1 MGRHSEMG
9 TRAEAWLL
17 AGAVLAALF
26 VESRLTMFGV
36 RPGLT
41 VLCAYAVG
49 LRRGPMHGIFG
60 GAIIG
65 AVADGAAGGM
75 LGPSMLGTCTAGYL
89 AAFAN
94 RGLFQW
100 SPVLGAIWAAMATAV
115 AGGLSFASLSIFS
128 AEPTDLAEAVFIV
141 GIQCVINAAGGALI
155 RPGSGGSAS

>member
-1 MGRHSEMG
+1 MGRHGSMG
-9 TRAEAWLL
+9 PRAEAWLF

-26 VESRLTMFGV
+26 MESRMSLFGV

-41 VLCAYAVG
+41 VLCAYAAG
-49 LRRGPMHGIFG
+49 LRRGPMHGMFG

-75 LGPSMLGTCTAGYL
+75 LGPGMLGMCTAGYL

-128 AEPTDLAEAVFIV
+128 AEPTDLSEAVFIV
-141 GIQCVINAAGGALI
+141 FVQCAVNAAGGALI
-155 RPGSGGSAS
+155 RPDSGGSTR